1 MVSTQTN
8 LSRYRVP
15 LRAVLIVPFVLQ
27 IFATV
32 GLVGYLSFKNGQGA
46 INRLANQLM
55 GEIDERVNQHLDS
68 YLAVPQ
74 QLNQINTDA
83 ASSKILDIQNLETTG
98 RYFWQQMQVHKNL
111 SYIFTLL
118 PSGEYTGAGR
128 WIEGGKTTIDEISA
142 RTNYKNHTYATD
154 EQGNR
159 DKVVFKTEY
168 KPLEEYWYKEAI
180 QTGKPIWSKIYN
192 WQDTPEFISI
202 SASRPVYDN
211 QKKLIGVMAS
221 DILLSNIST
230 FLQQLKVSKTG
241 TVFILERDGNIVASS
256 SNEKPFI
263 LVKGT
268 ARRLSAVQS
277 TNPLIRATTINLQ
290 KKFGNLQ
297 SIKTKQSFNIQL
309 EKAKHYALVNSWQDE
324 YGLDWLVVV
333 VVPESD
339 FMAQIN
345 ANNQITIL
353 LCIAASVIAT
363 LIGFYTSRWITRPI
377 LKLSRASEAMKSGNL
392 EQTAPISQVKEL
404 SVLSQAFNQMAKQ
417 LQDSFT
423 VLEQTNQNLELR
435 VEERTTELKEAKLI
449 ADIANQAKSEFLAN
463 MSHELR
469 TPLNGIL
476 GYAQILQ
483 RNEPLTQKGRKG
495 VDIIY
500 QCGAHLLTLIND
512 VLDLSKIEA
521 GKLELYPV
529 PFHLPSFLQSV
540 VEINRIRAEQ
550 KGITFDFETDPN
562 LPVGI
567 SADEKRLRQVLI
579 NLLGNAIKFTD
590 KGSVSLKVKLNNE
603 KIRFQIED
611 TGVGMAPEE
620 IEKIFLPFEQVGDSK
635 KQAEGTGLG
644 LAITQKIISLMQSQ
658 INVESTLGK
667 GSIFWFEIEL
677 QQVKDWAVAS
687 RVVQQRTI
695 IGYQGRK
702 QKILLIDDRWENRSV
717 LFNLLEPIGFLL
729 IEASNGQEG
738 IELSLQESPNLII
751 TDLAMPVMNGFEFLH
766 KLRLHPKLKDK
777 IVIVSSASVFEIDRH
792 KSIDAGGNDFLP
804 KPVQAE
810 ALLELIQKYLQIDWI
825 YDNEVNQDEN
835 FTIEEKEIK
844 PPNIEILTQLAELAQ
859 ISELDGITE
868 IAQQI
873 KETNSAFANELMRLV
888 DACEIKQLRAFIH
901 KYIN

>member
-83 ASSKILDIQNLETTG
+83 ASSKILDIQNLEITG
-98 RYFWQQMQVHKNL
+98 RYFWQQMQVYKNL
-111 SYIFTLL
+111 SYIFSVL
-118 PSGEYTGAGR
+118 PNGEYTGAGR
-128 WIEGGKTTIDEISA
+128 WMEGGKTTIDEISA
-142 RTNYKNHTYATD
+142 RTNYKNYTYATD

-159 DKVVFKTEY
+159 DKVVFKAEY

-202 SASRPVYDN
+202 SASRPVYNN

-277 TNPLIRATTINLQ
+277 TNPLIRATAINLQ

-345 ANNQITIL
+345 ANTQITIL
-353 LCIAASVIAT
+353 LCIAALVIAT

-392 EQTAPISQVKEL
+392 EQTAPQTQVKEL

-435 VEERTTELKEAKLI
+435 VEERTTELKEAKLT
-449 ADIANQAKSEFLAN
+449 ADVANQAKSEFLAN

-483 RNEPLTQKGRKG
+483 RHEPLTQKGRNG

-521 GKLELYPV
+521 RKLELHPV

-550 KGITFDFETDPN
+550 KGITFDFETDPQ

-590 KGSVSLKVKLNNE
+590 KGSVSFKVKLSNE

-611 TGVGMAPEE
+611 TGVGMAPEQ

-644 LAITQKIISLMQSQ
+644 LAITKKIISLMQSQ

-677 QQVKDWAVAS
+677 KEAEDWAVAS
-687 RVVQQRTI
+687 RVVQQGTI
-695 IGYQGRK
+695 TGYQGIK
-702 QKILLIDDRWENRSV
+702 HKILLIDDRWENRSV

-738 IELSLQESPNLII
+738 IELSLQESPDLII
-751 TDLAMPVMNGFEFLH
+751 TDLAMPVMDGFEFLQ

-810 ALLELIQKYLQIDWI
+810 ILLELIQKYLQINWV
-825 YDNEVNQDEN
+825 YDNEVNQN
-835 FTIEEKEIK
+835 KNLIVEEKGIK
-844 PPNIEILTQLAELAQ
+844 PPDIEILTELAELAQ

-901 KYIN
+901 KHLN